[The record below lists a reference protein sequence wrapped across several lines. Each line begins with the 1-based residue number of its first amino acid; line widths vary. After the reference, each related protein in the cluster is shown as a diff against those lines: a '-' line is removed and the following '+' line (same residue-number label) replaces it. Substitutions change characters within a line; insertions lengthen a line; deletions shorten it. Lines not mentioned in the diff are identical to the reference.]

1 MNSRGLIAWPHQAPS
16 VHDVGGKAATL
27 AVLVAAQLPVP
38 GWFALTRTAFEAALT
53 PLQRHAVDEGAAD
66 LDVVLLD
73 LRPSADVSFEL
84 AEALTTLRPKGGRFA
99 VRSSAVEEDGAEH
112 SFAGQLESF
121 LFVPREQVDEAVTRV
136 WRSAFSERILVYR
149 HERGLTG
156 PVALPAVLI
165 QLMVDADVS
174 GVAFSADPVGGSR
187 EVAVVAAVPGL
198 GTGLVTGGLDAD
210 TFHVDREGRITKRE
224 IAVKTA
230 AHRYSPTSPEGVEA
244 VPVPPSEARAQSLRD
259 DQVSA
264 VAELARR
271 VESLLGH
278 PQDIE
283 WAYEGDHLHLLQARP
298 ITGIED
304 KAATE
309 GVAVIWD
316 CSNIAESYSGVTT
329 PLTFSFAR
337 HGYHEVYRQFLK
349 LVGVSPSV
357 IDENDDSLRNMLGL
371 VQGRIYY
378 NILNWYRLLALL
390 PGYSINHRF
399 MEQMMGIGE
408 SLPPEALPARAP
420 MVNPGRV
427 REITRVV
434 RTLIGLAWSHLT
446 LSRKIQRFYVRLD
459 EVIGSSRPDL
469 GGLSPEELVV
479 YYRALERRLIKHWD
493 APLVNDFFAMIFY
506 GLLRRLVAR
515 WCADTDGT
523 LQNGLLAAGGG
534 MVSAEPAARM
544 RRMAELAAS
553 NPELSE
559 ALRSAPL
566 EITLAAVAQAPEF
579 EREYRA
585 YLEKFGDR
593 CLGELK
599 LESPTLHDE
608 PLTLFRMVGIL
619 AAQLVE
625 NPVSTDA
632 QARGSETRAAAEARA
647 GQALRGRP
655 LRRRVFQWVLANAR
669 RRVRDRENLR
679 FERTRVFA
687 RARQI
692 FVELGRRLY
701 SLGVIVEPSDVFYL
715 EAEELLGFVSK
726 SGTTTDLAGLVR
738 LRRAEFDHYRGLD
751 APPDRFQTRGLAHPR
766 ADLAERTAVVDLAD
780 DSRRGTACSSGTV
793 RGPVRVIKDPRRASL
808 QEGEILVAERTD
820 PGWIMLIVSARGLI
834 TEHGSLLS
842 HSAIISR
849 ELGIPAVVG
858 LAQATKWLHDG
869 EWVELEG
876 ESGRVTRVPAPA
888 EVGLST

>member
-1 MNSRGLIAWPHQAPS
+1 
-16 VHDVGGKAATL
+16 
-27 AVLVAAQLPVP
+27 
-38 GWFALTRTAFEAALT
+38 
-53 PLQRHAVDEGAAD
+53 
-66 LDVVLLD
+66 
-73 LRPSADVSFEL
+73 
-84 AEALTTLRPKGGRFA
+84 
-99 VRSSAVEEDGAEH
+99 VEEDGAEH

-121 LFVPREQVDEAVTRV
+121 LFVPREKVDEAVANV
-136 WRSAFSERILVYR
+136 WRSAFSERLLVYR
-149 HERGLTG
+149 RERGLTG
-156 PVALPAVLI
+156 PVALPAVLV

-230 AHRYSPTSPEGVEA
+230 AHRYSPTSADRVEA
-244 VPVPPSEARAQSLRD
+244 VPVPQSEAGAQSLRD

-271 VESLLGH
+271 VESLMGR

-298 ITGIED
+298 ITGLD
-304 KAATE
+304 GKAAADGPT
-309 GVAVIWD
+309 VIWD

-337 HGYHEVYRQFLK
+337 RGYHEVYRQFLK
-349 LVGVSPSV
+349 LVGVSSSV
-357 IDENDDSLRNMLGL
+357 IDDNDDSLRNMLGL
-371 VQGRIYY
+371 IQGRIYY
-378 NILNWYRLLALL
+378 NLLNWYRLLALL
-390 PGYSINHRF
+390 PGYSLNRRF
-399 MEQMMGIGE
+399 MEQMMGISE
-408 SLPPEALPARAP
+408 SLPPDALPTPASMAH
-420 MVNPGRV
+420 VGRV
-427 REITRVV
+427 SEITRVI
-434 RTLIGLAWSHLT
+434 RTLIGLTWSHLT
-446 LSRKIQRFYVRLD
+446 LSRNIRRFYVRLD
-459 EVIGSSRPDL
+459 EVVGSARPDL
-469 GGLSPEELVV
+469 SGLSREELVV
-479 YYRALERRLIKHWD
+479 YYRTLERRLIKNWD

-506 GLLRRLVAR
+506 GVLRRVVAR
-515 WCADTDGT
+515 WCDDTDGT

-553 NPELSE
+553 KPQLAE
-559 ALRSAPL
+559 ALRSAPVD
-566 EITLAAVAQAPEF
+566 IALASVVHAAEF

-608 PLTLFRMVGIL
+608 PLMLLRMVGVL
-619 AAQLVE
+619 AAQVRE
-625 NPVSTDA
+625 SPEPADA
-632 QARGSETRAAAEARA
+632 HLRGGETRAAAEARA
-647 GQALRGRP
+647 ADALRGRP
-655 LRRRVFQWVLANAR
+655 LRRWVFQWVLANAR
-669 RRVRDRENLR
+669 QRVRDRENLR

-692 FVELGRRLY
+692 FVELGRRLC
-701 SLGVIVEPSDVFYL
+701 SLGVIAEPSDVFYL
-715 EAEELLGFVSK
+715 EVEELLGFVSK

-738 LRRAEFDHYRGLD
+738 LRRAEFDRYRSLA
-751 APPDRFQTRGLAHPR
+751 APPDRFQTRGLGQPP
-766 ADLAERTAVVDLAD
+766 ADLAGRTAVVGLAD
-780 DSRRGTACSSGTV
+780 DSRRGTGCSSGTV
-793 RGPVRVIKDPRRASL
+793 RGPVRVIKDPRSATL
-808 QEGEILVAERTD
+808 QDGEILVAERTD

-849 ELGIPAVVG
+849 ELGLPAVVG
-858 LAQATKWLHDG
+858 VPGATSWLHDG

-876 ESGRVTRVPAPA
+876 ASGRVSRVAATA
-888 EVGLST
+888 EVGISP

>member
-1 MNSRGLIAWPHQAPS
+1 MSSRGFIAWPNQEPS

-27 AVLVAAQLPVP
+27 AVLLAAQLPVP
-38 GWFALTRTAFEAALT
+38 GWFALTPRAFEAALT
-53 PLQRHAVDEGAAD
+53 PSQRHAVDEGAPD
-66 LDVVLLD
+66 LDAVLLD
-73 LRPSADVSFEL
+73 VRASSDVRFEL
-84 AEALTTLRPKGGRFA
+84 AQALASLLPEGGRFA
-99 VRSSAVEEDGAEH
+99 VRSSAVEEDGAKH

-121 LFVPREQVDEAVTRV
+121 LFVPREQVGEAVAHV

-149 HERGLTG
+149 REHGLTG
-156 PVALPAVLI
+156 AVARPAVLI
-165 QLMVDADVS
+165 QRMVDADVS
-174 GVAFSADPVGGSR
+174 GVAFSADPVSGSR

-230 AHRYSPTSPEGVEA
+230 AHRYSPTSGDRVKA
-244 VPVPPSEARAQSLRD
+244 VPVPPDEARAQSLRD

-271 VESLLGH
+271 VESLLGL

-298 ITGIED
+298 ITGID
-304 KAATE
+304 GKAVA
-309 GVAVIWD
+309 GGAAVIWD

-337 HGYHEVYRQFLK
+337 RGYHEVYRQFLK
-349 LVGVSPSV
+349 LVGVSSSV

-390 PGYSINHRF
+390 PGYSLNRRF
-399 MEQMMGIGE
+399 MEQMMGISE
-408 SLPPEALPARAP
+408 SLPPEALPAPASIEHA
-420 MVNPGRV
+420 GRLS
-427 REITRVV
+427 EITRVI
-434 RTLIGLAWSHLT
+434 RTLIGLTWSHLT
-446 LSRKIQRFYVRLD
+446 LSRNIHRFYARLD
-459 EVIGSSRPDL
+459 EVVGSSRPDL
-469 GGLSPEELVV
+469 SGRSPEELVV
-479 YYRALERRLIKHWD
+479 YYRTLERRLIKHWD

-506 GLLRRLVAR
+506 GVLRRLVAS

-544 RRMAELAAS
+544 RLMAELAAS
-553 NPELSE
+553 NPQLAE

-566 EITLAAVAQAPEF
+566 DTTLISVAQATEF

-599 LESPTLHDE
+599 LESHTLHDE
-608 PLTLFRMVGIL
+608 PLMLLRMVGVL
-619 AAQLVE
+619 AAQLTE
-625 NPVSTDA
+625 SPESTNT

-647 GQALRGRP
+647 ADALRGRP
-655 LRRRVFQWVLANAR
+655 LRRLVFQWVLAKAR
-669 RRVRDRENLR
+669 QRVRDRENLR

-692 FVELGRRLY
+692 FVELGGRLC
-701 SLGVIVEPSDVFYL
+701 SLGVIVDPSDVFYL
-715 EAEELLGFVSK
+715 EAEEVLGFVSK

-738 LRRAEFDHYRGLD
+738 LRRAEFDRYRSLA
-751 APPDRFQTRGLAHPR
+751 APPDRFKTRGLAQPPV
-766 ADLAERTAVVDLAD
+766 DLAEPKGVVDLDD
-780 DSRRGTACSSGTV
+780 DSRHGTGCSSGTV
-793 RGPVRVIKDPRRASL
+793 RGPVRVIKDPRNASL
-808 QEGEILVAERTD
+808 KDGEILVAERTD

-849 ELGIPAVVG
+849 ELGLPAVVG
-858 LAQATKWLHDG
+858 LPRATSWLKDG
-869 EWVELEG
+869 DWVELEG
-876 ESGRVTRVPAPA
+876 ASGRVTRVPAPA
-888 EVGLST
+888 DIGISR